1 MCELFNR
8 MCHSGSRGRPHPSR
22 AASQSRPQGDA
33 PRSGALDLKVNPAES
48 RQRQRQCPSP
58 LRPELPAAP
67 TMLVAEHG
75 RAPHSPAGW
84 QIAVVVLRY
93 FVAVLILRRVAKNQW
108 EVHRRHRRVWGP
120 VGLEPKI
127 YGLRER
133 PAPTRKACDR
143 PFRLVDVEV
152 SAALLDRA
160 ALQWNHPSECLEA
173 HAQAG
178 DLSEDPLWAADHP
191 PRAHVVL

>member
-1 MCELFNR
+1 
-8 MCHSGSRGRPHPSR
+8 
-22 AASQSRPQGDA
+22 
-33 PRSGALDLKVNPAES
+33 
-48 RQRQRQCPSP
+48 
-58 LRPELPAAP
+58 
-67 TMLVAEHG
+67 MLVAEHG
-75 RAPHSPAGW
+75 RVPHSPAGW

-133 PAPTRKACDR
+133 PTPTWKACDR

-152 SAALLDRA
+152 SATLLDRA